1 MLHRRRFLSLLI
13 VAFGLF
19 LATSPAD
26 AARKWCHKDPV
37 MSVAGTRVNVDVA
50 VYDDEKHLVT
60 GPVVVKFF
68 VPPGT
73 QTAVIA
79 TDDGFNGYG
88 ETVTV
93 EVDKRLKATTRSV
106 QIRVLVKIPSKG
118 RLAAQV
124 VISPGTAKPIA
135 ISGRTN
141 TEFSATTSVTPSK

>member
-13 VAFGLF
+13 VAFGFF
-19 LATSPAD
+19 LAVSPAD

-37 MSVAGTRVNVDVA
+37 MSVAGTKVNVDVA

-60 GPVVVKFF
+60 GPVQVKFF

-73 QTAVIA
+73 KTKVVS

-88 ETVTV
+88 ERVTV
-93 EVDKRLKATTRSV
+93 EFDKRLKATTRSV
-106 QIRVLVKIPSKG
+106 QIRVLVQIPSKG
-118 RLAAQV
+118 KLSAQV
-124 VISPGTAKPIA
+124 VISPGKAKPVA

-141 TEFSATTSVTPSK
+141 TTFSATTSVTPSK

>member
-1 MLHRRRFLSLLI
+1 MIHRRRFLSVLFGA
-13 VAFGLF
+13 VAVAVAPL
-19 LATSPAD
+19 PAG

-60 GPVVVKFF
+60 GPVEVTFT

-73 QTAVIA
+73 PTAVVA

-88 ETVTV
+88 ELVTV
-93 EVDKRLKATTRSV
+93 RYDKRLKRSARSV
-106 QIRVLVKIPSKG
+106 QIRVLVKIPAKAK
-118 RLAAQV
+118 LAAQV
-124 VISPGTAKPIA
+124 VITPGLARPVA

-141 TEFSATTSVTPSK
+141 AVFSATTSVVPSG